1 MKSSRAFRS
10 LGCVISGA
18 VSCASLACAT
28 GGADKKPGTGGSA
41 ATDAGTGASA
51 GAAGSGGGSGSGG
64 IAGGG
69 AGGVDAA
76 ADSGPADAAADAP
89 ADVSADAPVD
99 SSTDAAA
106 DAPGFDAA
114 GCTGTPPSGG
124 CATGQYFHVCKN
136 ACVSCADMSLLTF
149 QPSPKH
155 MASVSDTTGGVD
167 QIFPRI
173 GLVGTKLSM
182 VFSQR
187 VPPTSPTHRDF
198 AMADAQG
205 NDWANINTNLGN
217 FVNYPSADEVAPF
230 VVPAGALS
238 PISGSASAETMLLMD
253 SDRSGK
259 REIYQSALFKS
270 QGSPAKLA
278 APINAGTRD
287 YHASYA
293 HAATPPRMYWSSFRA
308 GKGGLHTWALTGG
321 SADLV
326 ALTHTS
332 GCAVSDED
340 LEASITADGSVLV
353 FSAPR
358 RAPPDCN
365 TPLNA
370 ARRSLFVAY
379 INPSTGQPL
388 GPAMELTTLRTDLES
403 AAGSTAVSLR
413 TPAFEPGACNLYFA
427 SDAAAGDADFDIY
440 RATR

>member
-1 MKSSRAFRS
+1 MKAPVMKRS
-10 LGCVISGA
+10 IGYTLGS
-18 VSCASLACAT
+18 ASALICLACAT
-28 GGADKKPGTGGSA
+28 GGADEKPGSGGSA
-41 ATDAGTGASA
+41 GSGASA
-51 GAAGSGGGSGSGG
+51 GASGTGGSSGGSAGNGGSGGSSG
-64 IAGGG
+64 A
-69 AGGVDAA
+69 DA
-76 ADSGPADAAADAP
+76 SADAAVDSGVLDGAADVSVDVGTDAP
-89 ADVSADAPVD
+89 GDASADAP
-99 SSTDAAA
+99 
-106 DAPGFDAA
+106 GYDAA

-124 CATGQYFHVCKN
+124 CAPGQYFHVCKN
-136 ACVSCADMSLLTF
+136 ACVACADMSLLMF
-149 QPSPKH
+149 QAAPKH

-167 QIFPRI
+167 QLFPRI
-173 GLVGTKLSM
+173 GLVGSKVSL

-198 AMADAQG
+198 AMAEAQG
-205 NDWANINTNLGN
+205 GDWANINTNLGN
-217 FVNYPSADEVAPF
+217 FVNYPSADELAPV

-238 PISGSASAETMLLMD
+238 PISGSASTETQLLMD

-259 REIYQSALFKS
+259 REIYQTALFKS

-308 GKGGLHTWALTGG
+308 GKGGLYTWALTGG
-321 SADLV
+321 AAEAVVL
-326 ALTHTS
+326 AHTS
-332 GCAVSDED
+332 GCPVSDED

-370 ARRSLFVAY
+370 GRRSLFFAY
-379 INPSTGQPL
+379 INPATGQAL
-388 GPAMELTTLRTDLES
+388 GPAVELSSLRTDLSTS
-403 AAGSTAVSLR
+403 AASTAISLR

-427 SDAAAGDADFDIY
+427 SDASAGDGDFDIY